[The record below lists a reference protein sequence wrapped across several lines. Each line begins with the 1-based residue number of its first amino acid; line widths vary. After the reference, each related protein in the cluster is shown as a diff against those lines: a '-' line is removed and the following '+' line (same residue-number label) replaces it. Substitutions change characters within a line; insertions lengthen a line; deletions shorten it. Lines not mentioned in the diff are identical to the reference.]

1 MSGVYTWFS
10 LGPFGLSLPLCVCTH
25 TYIMHVLRSS
35 CFMLPDL
42 DPHCPFDRPT
52 SLSVLFAYH
61 TNPSTCCRWILRYSF
76 SRASLLSFPLFFIS
90 LPPIPDALSIQ
101 LIPMCGYHSQS
112 LCIHTSL
119 FFSYIFFLFRCRWY
133 MISLSILSVV
143 SNIKLSF
150 CRLLHTEATI
160 VLSATIYLF
169 LVMVVFL
176 GRVFSDARSLSL
188 LWFLCLSWSFFV
200 PSGWSVPLVFSSY
213 FHFIIILRALCSNY
227 PLV

>member
-1 MSGVYTWFS
+1 MYIHGFLWDSSDFPCLLVIVS
-10 LGPFGLSLPLCVCTH
+10 H

-42 DPHCPFDRPT
+42 DPHYPFDRPT

-61 TNPSTCCRWILRYSF
+61 TNPSACCRWILRYSF

-112 LCIHTSL
+112 LCIQYKS
-119 FFSYIFFLFRCRWY
+119 FVFFLFRWY

-150 CRLLHTEATI
+150 CRLLHTEAAF

-176 GRVFSDARSLSL
+176 GRVFNDARSLSL
-188 LWFLCLSWSFFV
+188 VWFLCLSRSFSV
-200 PSGWSVPLVFSSY
+200 LSGWSIPLFFPPLYDYPASS
-213 FHFIIILRALCSNY
+213 L
-227 PLV
+227 

>member
-1 MSGVYTWFS
+1 MVFFGTLRTFLAS
-10 LGPFGLSLPLCVCTH
+10 LCLHTH
-25 TYIMHVLRSS
+25 LHYVLRSS

-42 DPHCPFDRPT
+42 DPHCLSYHRPT

-61 TNPSTCCRWILRYSF
+61 TNSSARCRWILRYSF
-76 SRASLLSFPLFFIS
+76 SRASLLSFPFFFIS

-112 LCIHTSL
+112 LCIQYKS
-119 FFSYIFFLFRCRWY
+119 FVFFLFRWY

-150 CRLLHTEATI
+150 CRLLHTEAAF

-176 GRVFSDARSLSL
+176 GRVFNDARSLSL
-188 LWFLCLSWSFFV
+188 VLFLCLSRSFSV
-200 PSGWSVPLVFSSY
+200 LSGWSIPLFFSP
-213 FHFIIILRALCSNY
+213 FIIIMRAPCSNY

>member
-1 MSGVYTWFS
+1 MYIHGFLWDSSDFPCLLRLRLRVYS
-10 LGPFGLSLPLCVCTH
+10 H

-35 CFMLPDL
+35 CFMLPDP
-42 DPHCPFDRPT
+42 DPHCLSHHRPT

-61 TNPSTCCRWILRYSF
+61 TNPSARCRWILRYSF

-169 LVMVVFL
+169 LVIVVFL
-176 GRVFSDARSLSL
+176 GRVFNDARSLSL
-188 LWFLCLSWSFFV
+188 VLFLCLSRSFSV
-200 PSGWSVPLVFSSY
+200 PSGWSIPLFFPPLYDYPASS
-213 FHFIIILRALCSNY
+213 L
-227 PLV
+227 